1 MTRFVR
7 KRLAAMSRAVAL
19 AWLWSN
25 RRDVGRW
32 ARFARRSVSS
42 PRPNRRDLVTE
53 ARVRAAISADPLL
66 RRDSSL
72 KDLLVREGVVRVQT
86 DAMWRNRSIAV
97 QRIEQV
103 PGVSAVHTATDISD
117 AHWLDLDRD
126 EFGLR
131 DLSLST

>member
-7 KRLAAMSRAVAL
+7 KRLAAVGRTIAL

-32 ARFARRSVSS
+32 ARFARRSMTS
-42 PRPNRRDLVTE
+42 PRARRSDLVTE

-72 KDLLVREGVVRVQT
+72 KDLVVRDGVVRVQT
-86 DAMWRNRSIAV
+86 DAMWRNRGIAV
-97 QRIEQV
+97 QRMEQV

-131 DLSLST
+131 DLTPTT